1 MASGEDNDV
10 VIMPEID
17 HQVAA
22 AAEVNAITGSA
33 TVQTPGVDTAV
44 DGVRL
49 VTVINDDDDNDDD
62 DDDGAK
68 ECSEKDDIEIISNG
82 FADVEYHIP
91 ASSMPVS
98 NSNL

>member
-62 DDDGAK
+62 DDGAK
-68 ECSEKDDIEIISNG
+68 ECSEKDDIEMISNG
-82 FADVEYHIP
+82 VADVEYHIP
-91 ASSMPVS
+91 APGMPVS
-98 NSNL
+98 N